1 MLTHAPALPD
11 PAMLAMLAVSAAAA
25 GAFGAVFGLGAGV
38 LLSFAVTAAYG
49 MPAVVPMVT
58 TAMMIAN
65 GGRIL
70 VFRGAV
76 DRPTLALA
84 LVSAAPAAA
93 LGASVQTALPP
104 GAVAATIGAVLIASV
119 PIGRIARVRAFRL
132 SRGGIALASA
142 ALGFIGSL
150 GIGAG
155 ALAIPV
161 LLAAGLAGP
170 ALIAT
175 DAALAVGT
183 SLVRVG
189 SFVWLG
195 ALPGER
201 LLAALALGAATLPG
215 AWFGARIVRRA
226 GVRRHVLAVEAFA
239 VGAGLVFLWQA
250 LRQS

>member
-1 MLTHAPALPD
+1 M
-11 PAMLAMLAVSAAAA
+11 
-25 GAFGAVFGLGAGV
+25 
-38 LLSFAVTAAYG
+38 
-49 MPAVVPMVT
+49 
-58 TAMMIAN
+58 
-65 GGRIL
+65 
-70 VFRGAV
+70 
-76 DRPTLALA
+76 
-84 LVSAAPAAA
+84 
-93 LGASVQTALPP
+93 QTALPP

-132 SRGGIALASA
+132 SRGGTALASA

-201 LLAALALGAATLPG
+201 LHAALALGAATLPG